1 MNKFFNFLKHPFKKH
16 LRNIIPAKKLK
27 KLTWKKLSSYFLYAM
42 VGLIFV
48 VALSFA
54 WFAKDLPTPG
64 KIANRKAT
72 ESTKL
77 YDRTGKILLYETGD
91 EKRTIVTADQLP
103 QNLKDATV
111 AVEDGNFFNHHG
123 FDSKALIRAVFNK
136 FTGKTNRMTGAS
148 TITQQYVKNALLSS
162 DRSVTRKI
170 KELILSIE
178 LEFMYKKD
186 DILTMYLNEIPY
198 GNSNAG
204 AEAAA
209 KMYFGKTAKDLTLAQ
224 SATLAAIPQ
233 APTYY
238 SPYGTHTEDLVGRKN
253 YVLDRMVAT
262 GKISK
267 EDADIA
273 KAEDTITLGQALK
286 PRKDAILAPHFAMYV
301 LERVAQQFGE
311 EKVQKEGLKI
321 ITTLDYDKQKIAEE
335 SVAGGV
341 KKINQYGASNA
352 GLVATDPRTG
362 QILAMVGS
370 IDYFNTEIDG
380 NVNIT
385 DSLRQPG
392 SSFKPFTYATAFKK
406 PEFSP
411 SRILFDYKTD
421 FGGGYSPNNY
431 DGVTHGPLTMRHCLD
446 NSLNI
451 PAVKTMSLVGMDNV
465 IKTAEDMGIS
475 SLNQRGR
482 YGLSLA
488 LGVAEVKPVE
498 MAGAFGVFA
507 NNGIKQDLRSVIKIT
522 DAKGKVYYDFE
533 EKKPTGQ
540 QVLDP
545 QVAYEMAHVLSD
557 NNARTMVF
565 GTRSQLYFPGRLVGA
580 KTGTTSDFKDAWTV
594 GFTPSISVAAWVGN
608 NNGKIMKSGAD
619 GSVVAAPIF
628 HTFIEKALAG
638 TPAEEFTKPDGIQT
652 LTVAKYSNKLPGDA
666 TRETTTDIFASW
678 QVPTEKDDHSVKVL
692 VCKSNG
698 KLAPADLPIN
708 LTEEKIFSSGVHS
721 ERPDNPSWENPVRAW
736 AEANGYGASSPP
748 TEYCTA
754 SELAPTVT
762 IISPTDGASVSGSTV
777 ITASPTSI
785 ANITSVEF
793 FIDDVSIGS
802 VSAAPFTKTYDD
814 FAYDDFVTAK
824 SYKISV
830 VATDENGSTARAD
843 ITVTKSAPPTN
854 SNANGNGNTNSSL

>member
-1 MNKFFNFLKHPFKKH
+1 MNKFLNFLKHPFKKNF
-16 LRNIIPAKKLK
+16 RNIIPSKKLK
-27 KLTWKKLSSYFLYAM
+27 KFSWKRFSSYFLYAA
-42 VGLIFV
+42 VGLIFII
-48 VALSFA
+48 ALSFA

-91 EKRTIVTADQLP
+91 EKRTIVTTDQLP
-103 QNLKDATV
+103 QNLKEATV
-111 AVEDGNFFNHHG
+111 AVEDANFYRNHG
-123 FDSKALIRAVFNK
+123 FETRSIVRSVFNK
-136 FTGKTNRMTGAS
+136 LTGKTANIQGTS
-148 TITQQYVKNALLSS
+148 TITQQYVKNALLTS
-162 DRSVTRKI
+162 DRSITRKI

-178 LEFMYKKD
+178 LEFMYKKE

-198 GNSNAG
+198 GNSTAG

-209 KMYFGKTAKDLTLAQ
+209 KMYYGKPAKDLTLAQ
-224 SATLAAIPQ
+224 AATLAAIPQ
-233 APTYY
+233 APTYF
-238 SPYGTHTEDLVGRKN
+238 SPYGTHTDKLINRRN
-253 YVLDRMVAT
+253 YVLDRMVTT

-267 EDADIA
+267 EDAENA
-273 KAEDTITLGQALK
+273 KKEDTITLGQALK

-311 EKVQKEGLKI
+311 DKVQKEGLKI
-321 ITTLDYDKQKIAEE
+321 ITTLDYEKQKAAEE
-335 SVAGGV
+335 SVASGV

-352 GLVATDPRTG
+352 GLVATDPKTG

-392 SSFKPFTYATAFKK
+392 SSFKPFTYATAFKR

-411 SRILFDYKTD
+411 SRILFDYQTD
-421 FGGGYSPNNY
+421 FGGGYVPKNY
-431 DGVTHGPLTMRHCLD
+431 DGSFRGPLTMRQCLD

-465 IKTAEDMGIS
+465 IKTAQDMGIS
-475 SLNQRGR
+475 SLNQRDR

-507 NNGIKQDLRSVIKIT
+507 NGGLKQDVRSVIKIT
-522 DAKGKVYYDFE
+522 DAKGKVHYDFDQ
-533 EKKPTGQ
+533 KKPTGQ

-565 GTRSQLYFPGRLVGA
+565 GARSQLYFPGRLVGA
-580 KTGTTSDFKDAWTV
+580 KTGTTSDNKDAWTV
-594 GFTPSISVAAWVGN
+594 GFTPSISVAVWVGN
-608 NNGKIMKSGAD
+608 NNGKIMKGGAD
-619 GSVVAAPIF
+619 GSVVAAPMF

-652 LTVAKYSNKLPGDA
+652 LTVAKYTNKLPGDA
-666 TRETTTDIFASW
+666 TRETTTDIFATW
-678 QVPTEKDDHSVKVL
+678 QIPTEKDDTSITVK

-698 KLAPADLPIN
+698 KLAPADMPAN
-708 LTEEKIFSSGVHS
+708 LTEDKTFSGGVHS

-736 AEANGYGASSPP
+736 AEANGYGSSSPP
-748 TEYCTA
+748 TEYC
-754 SELAPTVT
+754 SVSDLAPTVE
-762 IISPTDGASVSGSTV
+762 IVSPINGASVSGNTE
-777 ITASPTSI
+777 ITTSYTSV
-785 ANITSVEF
+785 ANIISVEF

-802 VSAAPFTKTYDD
+802 ITSAPFTKTYD
-814 FAYDDFVTAK
+814 FTTAG
-824 SYKISV
+824 SHKISV
-830 VATDENGSTARAD
+830 IATDENGSTARKD
-843 ITVTKSAPPTN
+843 IIVTKASTPPPAN
-854 SNANGNGNTNSSL
+854 SNANANTNGAH